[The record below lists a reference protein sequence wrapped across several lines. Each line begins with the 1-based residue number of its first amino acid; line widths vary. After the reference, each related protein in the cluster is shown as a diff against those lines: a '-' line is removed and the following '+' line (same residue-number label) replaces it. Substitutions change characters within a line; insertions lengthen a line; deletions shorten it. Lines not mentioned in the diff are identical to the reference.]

1 AHRNESGYL
10 RTSSKTVSTATL
22 HQPTSPYL
30 RPPSPRGEGTRSGG
44 RGSLMPEGLF
54 ADPASGPALA
64 SRGSRVSRRFL
75 QQLPPG
81 HGGPRHWR
89 FGPPAAQG
97 PRARLPG
104 HDHWPLGRHGVTV
117 NLQDQTRG
125 MTVEVHDVRSDHH
138 LPTKLPTRQATVA
151 ESVPD

>member
-1 AHRNESGYL
+1 
-10 RTSSKTVSTATL
+10 
-22 HQPTSPYL
+22 
-30 RPPSPRGEGTRSGG
+30 
-44 RGSLMPEGLF
+44 MPEGLF

-89 FGPPAAQG
+89 FGPPAPKALEPGFPGTITG
-97 PRARLPG
+97 PS
-104 HDHWPLGRHGVTV
+104 V
-117 NLQDQTRG
+117 G

-151 ESVPD
+151 ESVPDQPLRPGHVAAQLSSTTDQLVIGRLSSDRHVRSPLTSSRSD